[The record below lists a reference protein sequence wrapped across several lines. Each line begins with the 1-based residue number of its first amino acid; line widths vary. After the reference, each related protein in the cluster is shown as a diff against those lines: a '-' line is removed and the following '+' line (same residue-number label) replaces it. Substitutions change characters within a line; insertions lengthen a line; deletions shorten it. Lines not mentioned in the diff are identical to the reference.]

1 MIKLVDLLEE
11 SYQKDVRRLEKG
23 LIVPN
28 TFRIVKTRF
37 NNTINYLT
45 QSNQLD
51 IEAEKINLAFIDQ
64 FREWLEIDMIAGT
77 AHTSRHITHIKQVLN
92 EAELREKIAKNKI
105 SKYICKRKNKFL
117 NNHIELAQM
126 ERIDTTTFRPALK
139 RIADLFLF
147 ACHTGL
153 AFAELERFT
162 WSQHVQMIDG
172 KEWIV
177 MVRKKTESNNECFY
191 VPVFEGTKKILE
203 RLNFELPKISNQ
215 KYNEHLKEIAIICG
229 IDTKL
234 TTHSARK
241 TFAILATERYK
252 FSLESISYMLGHSDI
267 KTTQAHYARV
277 RLNTVKNELAKM
289 MA

>member
-1 MIKLVDLLEE
+1 LNLTNQNDL
-11 SYQKDVRRLEKG
+11 
-23 LIVPN
+23 
-28 TFRIVKTRF
+28 
-37 NNTINYLT
+37 
-45 QSNQLD
+45 
-51 IEAEKINLAFIDQ
+51 EAEKVNVLFIDKYKK
-64 FREWLEIDMIAGT
+64 WLINDKLAGS
-77 AHTSRHITHIKQVLN
+77 AHVSKHISHIKLILN
-92 EAELREKIAKNKI
+92 EAELYERIPVNKI
-105 SKYICKRKNKFL
+105 SKYVCKRQNRFL
-117 NNHIELAQM
+117 NNHIELHQLDKIEKM
-126 ERIDTTTFRPALK
+126 SFRPSLK

-153 AFAELERFT
+153 AFAELERFDWT
-162 WSQHVQMIDG
+162 KHVQMIDG